1 MSKVA
6 NITQGDE
13 GSRKP
18 GLCEIGRCN
27 FGQQLW
33 FSDWEEIAAG
43 MLHFP
48 EGKDFFEEFVAQG
61 EAVCGGSPLTQ
72 RRFDETG
79 NKGRV
84 FRRFLLG
91 IDL

>member
-1 MSKVA
+1 
-6 NITQGDE
+6 
-13 GSRKP
+13 
-18 GLCEIGRCN
+18 
-27 FGQQLW
+27 
-33 FSDWEEIAAG
+33 

-61 EAVCGGSPLTQ
+61 KTVCGGSLLAQ
-72 RRFDETG
+72 RCFNETG

-91 IDL
+91 IDF